1 MKSLK
6 EFVIYLLTKRLRT
19 TEMRCLAMAKK
30 LTVVQK
36 KNKYRALQ
44 YTTFISEFLSI
55 ITPFVVMGAVNAKE
69 WFYNEEGWKVGLGGT
84 LALALM
90 GICVFMVTKKKEN
103 NEITGGYITLIVG
116 WFAVTFI
123 FMLLSS
129 ILEQMTTIMF
139 FGGIGL
145 LGAFGLDITS
155 KNFKAK
161 ADAYKK
167 AINEAKQE
175 LVKNEV
181 KKEVEN
187 QDIKF

>member
-1 MKSLK
+1 
-6 EFVIYLLTKRLRT
+6 
-19 TEMRCLAMAKK
+19 MRCLAMAKK